1 MSVNGGDEG
10 EATAPN
16 VHGLQ
21 YAWMIEF
28 KYFET
33 NAKEPA
39 IEEAFAAA
47 ALQVQRY
54 STDTT
59 LLPMLVGKQELRCG
73 TMVFHRNETTSV
85 SLLAERPA
93 RTAYRGA
100 GQSRQKARWQKEPE
114 QKRREPNWFPHVL
127 RRCGKCPSP
136 LYSHPFSCSMASA
149 MSIASTNLPS
159 ATIRTT
165 PEDFIVDEIPAY
177 PASGKGEHLFITLR
191 KTGRTT
197 IDVVRELA
205 RAFSVDQRG
214 AGYAGMKDRHA
225 ITTQTISLQ
234 VPMAV
239 DFEPILAN
247 VVLNGVE
254 ILEAK
259 RHDNKLKP
267 GHLDG
272 NRFQIRLRCSSVDNA
287 LFIRAKLEETAKQGA
302 PNFFGPQR
310 FGRDGTNPARALAWL
325 AGTSRGPRDRH
336 EQRLLFSAL
345 QSMLFNQV
353 LERRIADG
361 SWTTVLPGDLAKKHD
376 SGGLFLV
383 PLEGPDLEDAKARA
397 ATLAISATGPMYGTK
412 MRWPEGAVQTLEHEV
427 LVAVV
432 PDPKRLDDF
441 RAYGE
446 GTRRSLRMEVTEFKA
461 ADPDASGMLAVSFV
475 LPKGGYATT
484 VLSTA
489 CQLVDATSRPDHATD
504 EDVGTENS
512 DQVQ

>member
-1 MSVNGGDEG
+1 
-10 EATAPN
+10 
-16 VHGLQ
+16 
-21 YAWMIEF
+21 
-28 KYFET
+28 
-33 NAKEPA
+33 
-39 IEEAFAAA
+39 
-47 ALQVQRY
+47 
-54 STDTT
+54 
-59 LLPMLVGKQELRCG
+59 
-73 TMVFHRNETTSV
+73 
-85 SLLAERPA
+85 
-93 RTAYRGA
+93 
-100 GQSRQKARWQKEPE
+100 
-114 QKRREPNWFPHVL
+114 
-127 RRCGKCPSP
+127 
-136 LYSHPFSCSMASA
+136 
-149 MSIASTNLPS
+149 MSIDPTHLPT

-165 PEDFIVDEIPAY
+165 PDDFIVDEIPAY

-205 RAFSVDQRG
+205 RAFNADQRSV
-214 AGYAGMKDRHA
+214 GYAGMKDRHA

-239 DFEPILAN
+239 DFEPIVASLA
-247 VVLNGVE
+247 LNGVE

-272 NRFQIRLRCSSVDNA
+272 NRFQLRLRCASVEDA

-310 FGRDGTNPARALAWL
+310 FGRDGTNPTRALAWL
-325 AGTSRGPRDRH
+325 AGKERGPRDRH

-353 LERRIADG
+353 LERRVADG
-361 SWTTVLPGDLAKKHD
+361 TWTTVLPGDLAKKHD

-383 PLEGPDLEDAKARA
+383 PSEGPDLDDARARA
-397 ATLAISATGPMYGTK
+397 ASLAISATGPMFGTK
-412 MRWPEGAVQTLEHEV
+412 MRWPEGSVKDLEHEV

-432 PDPKRLDDF
+432 PDPARLDDF

-446 GTRRSLRMEVTEFKA
+446 GTRRSLRMEVLEFKA

-484 VLSTA
+484 VLATA
-489 CQLVDATSRPDHATD
+489 CQLVDATSRASHAAD
-504 EDVGTENS
+504 EDVGSVGSENS
-512 DQVQ
+512 DQIL